1 MSSIDSEIKK
11 WIAQSTLYCAIENYM
26 DAYEELCSKL
36 PSKQEDRTEGK
47 EKDISSDGNGCC
59 TKIC

>member
-1 MSSIDSEIKK
+1 MSVRFWTPPSP
-11 WIAQSTLYCAIENYM
+11 C

-47 EKDISSDGNGCC
+47 EKEISSDGNGCC